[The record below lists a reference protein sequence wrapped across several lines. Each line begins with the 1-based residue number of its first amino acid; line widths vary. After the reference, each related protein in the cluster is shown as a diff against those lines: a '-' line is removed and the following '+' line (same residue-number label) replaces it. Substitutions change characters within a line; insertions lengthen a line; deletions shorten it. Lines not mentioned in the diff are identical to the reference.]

1 MPLSAYTTYVLHKDH
16 KDLQLERVDSSRNLA
31 QIDLQGFKAKN
42 LRLGINGWHCQPT
55 QHTDS
60 MKTMKSYDTELWTLP
75 GIWKRYFYQG
85 LKQKHLG
92 YVSKPPIH
100 CKAINTCKKTAFQ
113 MNLSHIKQHQ
123 KHKTISSPL
132 QKQNPTSP
140 LNP

>member
-1 MPLSAYTTYVLHKDH
+1 MNAISAMASRQGSPKEYLLFAAGKEFCFRLISSTQGINNGYDAITLK
-16 KDLQLERVDSSRNLA
+16 LERVDSSRNLA

-60 MKTMKSYDTELWTLP
+60 IKTMKSYDTELWTLP
-75 GIWKRYFYQG
+75 GIWKRYIYKG

-100 CKAINTCKKTAFQ
+100 CKAINTCKK
-113 MNLSHIKQHQ
+113 QHF
-123 KHKTISSPL
+123 K
-132 QKQNPTSP
+132 
-140 LNP
+140 